1 MIGAAGLAAKGL
13 PAEDGR
19 RRLVDTSLVGKRSTG
34 ECGSTPYC
42 CGNQLGGISAFAQ
55 VSTLYGHTAWLSQQ

>member
-19 RRLVDTSLVGKRSTG
+19 RRPVDPSLVGKLPKAARRSELRKVG
-34 ECGSTPYC
+34 PSRHHRVYP
-42 CGNQLGGISAFAQ
+42 
-55 VSTLYGHTAWLSQQ
+55 